1 MVEIPVVGGG
11 GWVAKI
17 YRCRHVTKRMKGS
30 LTFALPQPGPEIRL
44 ARLARRDEG
53 DEDEGLGGFL
63 SDAVSSP
70 GALSA
75 KQKGGQL

>member
-1 MVEIPVVGGG
+1 
-11 GWVAKI
+11 
-17 YRCRHVTKRMKGS
+17 MKGS
-30 LTFALPQPGPEIRL
+30 LTFTLPQPGPEIRL

-53 DEDEGLGGFL
+53 DEVEGLGGVL
-63 SDAVSSP
+63 SGAVSSP